1 MSLDTYLSKL
11 FQDENKE
18 RDSTLL
24 SITNQEVKSTTAPHK
39 PTARR
44 RQLPSSV
51 RDSVWNNYIGE
62 DINKH
67 RCLCCKKGIITNRY
81 FHVGHVIS
89 VKNGGTDE
97 INNLR
102 PICPPCNHSMGTTN
116 MVEFVKT
123 YGYYVG

>member
-24 SITNQEVKSTTAPHK
+24 SITNQEVKSTTASHK

-51 RDSVWNNYIGE
+51 RDSVWNNYFGE